1 MPDLPN
7 TFSMQDLVNK
17 ALLGGG
23 LPTDLP
29 FTPIGAHTSQNNLS
43 TARTLTPPNPS
54 ATKLLV
60 QCITQNV
67 RYTLDGTTPTATL
80 GFRLVAGDSPYIIPV
95 AVGNTVKFIEE
106 TATAVLQSQFGT

>member
-7 TFSMQDLVNK
+7 TYSGQDLINR
-17 ALLGGG
+17 ALSGSGV
-23 LPTDLP
+23 PTDLP

-43 TARTLTPPNPS
+43 TARTLTPPNPT

-67 RYTLDGTTPTATL
+67 RYTLDGTTPTSTL

-106 TATAVLQSQFGT
+106 TATAVLQTQWGS

>member
-1 MPDLPN
+1 MAQLPN
-7 TFSMQDLVNK
+7 TYSLQDVINA
-17 ALLGGG
+17 ALSGNG

-29 FTPIGAHTSQNNLS
+29 FTPIGSHTSQNNLS
-43 TARTLTPPNPS
+43 TARTLTPPNPL

-67 RYTLDGTTPTATL
+67 RYTLDGSTPTATT

-95 AVGNTVKFIEE
+95 AEGNTVKFIEE
-106 TATAVLQSQFGT
+106 TATAVLQSQWGK